1 MELHALLLKQTSM
14 HEKACVK
21 TRDYFTWMPND
32 DLDDFMKGVPL
43 TSDRAAPL
51 VRTLLHNIG
60 CKASEVNSLSIHR
73 AKRTMLEL
81 GVLRGESTMA
91 INLQGHW
98 STPNTRMATVYSQRN
113 ILIPIEMIHRI
124 VGDLR
129 KGWIPSADAWKDP
142 GPMGDTE
149 GDIPTSI
156 DAADIEVIPL
166 DAREEVQVT
175 LLNNSVEEFLAKSEV
190 HLDGTTT
197 PTPSV
202 TTAGTGDEFS
212 ESDASELAEDIA
224 ELVDTED
231 DVVIV
236 YQKKSSEF
244 GMNKLHAP
252 QVGTQRISSDIQ

>member
-1 MELHALLLKQTSM
+1 
-14 HEKACVK
+14 
-21 TRDYFTWMPND
+21 
-32 DLDDFMKGVPL
+32 
-43 TSDRAAPL
+43 
-51 VRTLLHNIG
+51 
-60 CKASEVNSLSIHR
+60 
-73 AKRTMLEL
+73 
-81 GVLRGESTMA
+81 
-91 INLQGHW
+91 
-98 STPNTRMATVYSQRN
+98 MATVYSQRN

-224 ELVDTED
+224 ELVDAED
-231 DVVIV
+231 DVITV

-244 GMNKLHAP
+244 GTNKLHAP
-252 QVGTQRISSDIQ
+252 QMGTQRTACKRVKFSDCKDPIEMSLADVNMKNVCKDCVKQRSNYFKRADIVEGILEHHSSKAGRTSV